1 MRKSKNFLKAFSL
14 IFLVLLVGAE
24 ASGRF
29 AVNLSPSVRPR
40 LFFLVRHPAAITKGD
55 YVIFRPEHMDPYING
70 KTLVKKVTCDEG
82 DQLTEKGMGYFCNG
96 SVYLGRAKD
105 FSLKGERLKN
115 FVYNGVIP
123 KGFCFVEGS
132 NINSYDSRYW
142 GFLKKSDIEACA
154 YPVF

>member
-1 MRKSKNFLKAFSL
+1 MRKLKNFLKVFSL
-14 IFLVLLVGAE
+14 VFLVLLVAAE
-24 ASGRF
+24 ASGRI
-29 AVNLSPSVRPR
+29 ALNLSPSVKPW
-40 LFFLVRHPAAITKGD
+40 LFFLVRHPAVITKGD
-55 YVIFRPEHMDPYING
+55 YVIFRPKHMDPYING

-82 DQLTEKGMGYFCNG
+82 DTLTEHGKKYFCNG
-96 SVYLGRAKD
+96 DVYLGRAKD

-123 KGFCFVEGS
+123 KGFCFVSGS

-142 GFLKKSDIEACA
+142 GFLKKSDIEARA

>member
-1 MRKSKNFLKAFSL
+1 MRKLKNFLKAFFL

-24 ASGRF
+24 ASGLV
-29 AVNLSPSVRPR
+29 ALNLSPSVRPR
-40 LFFLVRHPAAITKGD
+40 LFFLVRHPAAIKKGD

-82 DQLTEKGMGYFCNG
+82 DQLTGKGKEYFCNG
-96 SVYLGRAKD
+96 DVYLGRAKD
-105 FSLKGERLKN
+105 FSLKGERLEN

-142 GFLKKSDIEACA
+142 GFLRKSDIEARA

>member
-1 MRKSKNFLKAFSL
+1 MRKLKNFLKVFSL
-14 IFLVLLVGAE
+14 VFLVSIVGAE
-24 ASGRF
+24 ASGRI

-55 YVIFRPEHMDPYING
+55 YVIFRPERMDPYING
-70 KTLVKKVTCDEG
+70 KTLVKKVACDEG
-82 DQLTEKGMGYFCNG
+82 DQLTETGKEYFCNG
-96 SVYLGRAKD
+96 TIYLGRAKD

-142 GFLKKSDIEACA
+142 GFLRKSDIEARA

>member
-1 MRKSKNFLKAFSL
+1 MRKLKNFLKALSL
-14 IFLVLLVGAE
+14 VILILFVGAE
-24 ASGRF
+24 VSGRV
-29 AVNLSPSVRPR
+29 AVNFSPSVRPR
-40 LFFLVRHPAAITKGD
+40 LFFLIRHPFAIRKGD

-82 DQLTEKGMGYFCNG
+82 DQLTEKGKEYFCNG
-96 SVYLGRAKD
+96 DVYLGRAKD

-142 GFLKKSDIEACA
+142 GFLRKSDVEARA

>member
-1 MRKSKNFLKAFSL
+1 MLKLKNFLKACFL
-14 IFLVLLVGAE
+14 VFLVLLLGAG
-24 ASGRF
+24 ASGRI
-29 AVNLSPSVRPR
+29 AVNFSPSVRPR
-40 LFFLVRHPAAITKGD
+40 LFFLVRRPAAVKKGD
-55 YVIFRPEHMDPYING
+55 YVIFRPENIDPYING

-82 DQLTEKGMGYFCNG
+82 DTLTEKGKNYFCDG
-96 SVYLGRAKD
+96 TVYLGRAKD
-105 FSLKGERLKN
+105 FSLKGERLQN

-142 GFLKKSDIEACA
+142 GFLRESDVEARA

>member
-1 MRKSKNFLKAFSL
+1 MRKLKNFLKVFFL
-14 IFLVLLVGAE
+14 VFLVLLLGGE

-40 LFFLVRHPAAITKGD
+40 LFFLVRHPAEIRKGD
-55 YVIFRPEHMDPYING
+55 YVIFRPEHMDSYING

-82 DQLTEKGMGYFCNG
+82 DQLTEKGKEYFCNG

-105 FSLKGERLKN
+105 FSLKGERLQN

-132 NINSYDSRYW
+132 NINSYDGLYRA
-142 GFLKKSDIEACA
+142 LH
-154 YPVF
+154 V